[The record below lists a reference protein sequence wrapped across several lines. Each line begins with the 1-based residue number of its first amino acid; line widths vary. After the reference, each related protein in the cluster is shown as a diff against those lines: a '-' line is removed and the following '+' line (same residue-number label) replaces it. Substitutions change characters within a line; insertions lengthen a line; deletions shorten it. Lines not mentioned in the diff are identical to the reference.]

1 MDEGALREEVVKLLR
16 GAQAH
21 VSLEYAIDDLSL
33 EWCTQSPPGLHS
45 VWQLLE
51 HMRVTQEDILRYTL
65 DPAWESPKWP
75 DEYWPEN
82 LSFLP
87 RETWQ
92 ATRIGFE
99 RDLNSAVTLTQEA
112 PLTAPIPHGEGR
124 TYLRQL
130 LLIADHNAYH
140 LGQIVNVR
148 KMLGQWGNSR

>member
-21 VSLEYAIDDLSL
+21 VSVEHAIHDLSL

-65 DPAWESPKWP
+65 DPEWESPEWP
-75 DEYWPEN
+75 DDYWPEN

-87 RETWQ
+87 VATWQ
-92 ATRIGFE
+92 ATRTGFE
-99 RDLNSAVTLTQEA
+99 EDLESAVQLAREA
-112 PLTAPIPHGEGR
+112 DLTAPIPHGEGR
-124 TYLRQL
+124 TYVRQL

-140 LGQIVNVR
+140 LGQIVDIR
-148 KMLGQWGNSR
+148 KMLGQWGG